1 MGSLMP
7 SRRAKKPAAHRASRF
22 DWRSWKS
29 EGAFAA
35 ATIALCVTW
44 LLGITLRARL
54 WTVDIDVVRFSGIFR
69 VFGRQVSDM
78 MEVGFVIAVA
88 TVLYLLCLRALRKG
102 FRHSY
107 AAAIVA
113 TVLGCLSFLPSVEL
127 TSPDAVHLAADVRTF
142 WLHGKMPSTF
152 DAVPSKIDDPVAREV
167 RVFKD
172 NPSGY
177 GPVAYAIGGAPIPFV
192 GHGLRANLFGQKV
205 VAAIFLVVT
214 AALGG
219 LVAKQIG
226 GNPGLVTGL
235 IGLNPLMLW
244 QFPGDGH
251 DDSLMAA
258 LGVAALLLVTRPSW
272 RARGAGAALAVA
284 AVFSKFGLLLASPVL
299 GAYWFPRWRL
309 YMAGFLLLAG
319 VAAFV
324 FFAFRLWP
332 GIGTVGPATSVA
344 ETTPWGVVADWV
356 DAQGDARSAFVGSA
370 YALFFV
376 LLAYIVAYHRLA
388 DAQDLVTAFATAM
401 FLFLF
406 VCSPGYL
413 PWYQIWYLPFAMI
426 SGRRWLVVTSIV
438 FSVGA
443 FLPIL
448 AINWSA
454 AIQTQMH
461 ITNPL
466 AKTVV
471 ALYIAVA
478 AVAIILQR
486 ADRERER
493 AAERRAGR
501 PAAVPRRQRI
511 RSRA

>member
-1 MGSLMP
+1 MP
-7 SRRAKKPAAHRASRF
+7 SKRVKKQPAQRPNRFNWRA
-22 DWRSWKS
+22 WKT
-29 EGAFAA
+29 EGAFAVA
-35 ATIALCVTW
+35 IVALCVTW

-78 MEVGFVIAVA
+78 IEVGFVIAIA

-142 WLHGKMPSTF
+142 WLHGKMPVTF

-192 GHGLRANLFGQKV
+192 GDGLRANLFGQKV

-258 LGVAALLLVTRPSW
+258 MGVAALLLVTRPSW
-272 RARGAGAALAVA
+272 RARGAGASLAVA
-284 AVFSKFGLLLASPVL
+284 AVFTKFGLLLASPVL
-299 GAYWFPRWRL
+299 GAYWFPRWRM
-309 YMAGFLLLAG
+309 YMAGLLVL
-319 VAAFV
+319 VAVGAFAL
-324 FFAFRLWP
+324 FAFELWP
-332 GIGTVGPATSVA
+332 GVGTVGPATSVA
-344 ETTPWGVVADWV
+344 STTPWGVVEKWI
-356 DAQGDARSAFVGSA
+356 DAQGDARAAFVGSA

-388 DAQDLVTAFATAM
+388 DAQDLVTAFGTAM

-448 AINWSA
+448 VINWAA
-454 AIQTQMH
+454 AIEAQMH
-461 ITNPL
+461 ISDPL
-466 AKTVV
+466 SKTVV
-471 ALYIAVA
+471 AFYLAVA

-486 ADRERER
+486 ADRGAEQ

-501 PAAVPRRQRI
+501 PVPVRRQRI
-511 RSRA
+511 RGRA

>member
-1 MGSLMP
+1 MP
-7 SRRAKKPAAHRASRF
+7 SKRTKRPPAQAEQRWQWR
-22 DWRSWKS
+22 DWRT
-29 EGAFAA
+29 EGTFAVA
-35 ATIALCVTW
+35 VLALCATW
-44 LLGITLRARL
+44 LLGLTLRARL
-54 WTVDIDVVRFSGIFR
+54 WTVDIDIVRRSGIFR
-69 VFGRQVSDM
+69 VVGSDVSDM
-78 MEVGFVIAVA
+78 MGVAFVIGLA
-88 TVLYLLCLRALRKG
+88 TLLYLLCLRALRTG

-113 TVLGCLSFLPSVEL
+113 TVLGCLVFLPSVEL

-142 WLHGKMPSTF
+142 WLHGKLPVTRDAAPSR
-152 DAVPSKIDDPVAREV
+152 IDDPVAREV
-167 RVFKD
+167 RAFSD
-172 NPSGY
+172 SPSGY

-192 GHGLRANLFGQKV
+192 GDGLRANLFGQKV

-214 AALGG
+214 AVLGG

-258 LGVAALLLVTRPSW
+258 LGVGALLLVTRAGWGS
-272 RARGAGAALAVA
+272 RAGGLGLAVA
-284 AVFSKFGLLLASPVL
+284 SVLAKFGLLLASPIL

-309 YMAGFLLLAG
+309 LLAG
-319 VAAFV
+319 AIALCAVGAFV
-324 FFAFRLWP
+324 LFAFRLGP
-332 GIGTVGPATSVA
+332 GIGTIGPASA
-344 ETTPWGVVADWV
+344 IAPTTPWGVLADWA
-356 DAQGDARSAFVGSA
+356 DAQSDGKAALVGVS

-376 LLAYIVAYHRLA
+376 LLAYIVAYHRLV
-388 DAQDLVTAFATAM
+388 DPQDLITAFATAT

-413 PWYQIWYLPFAMI
+413 PWYQVWYLPFAMI

-448 AINWSA
+448 AINWA
-454 AIQTQMH
+454 GPIQTQMH
-461 ITNPL
+461 ISNPL
-466 AKTVV
+466 NKAVIVLYLAVAVV
-471 ALYIAVA
+471 AIVLQRSDRSRERVA
-478 AVAIILQR
+478 AAK
-486 ADRERER
+486 
-493 AAERRAGR
+493 AGR
-501 PAAVPRRQRI
+501 PAPVPRRQRI
-511 RSRA
+511 RGRT

>member
-1 MGSLMP
+1 MP
-7 SRRAKKPAAHRASRF
+7 SKRANRRTPGSTQRS
-22 DWRSWKS
+22 DWRAWRT
-29 EGAFAA
+29 EATFAVL
-35 ATIALCVTW
+35 ILALCLTW
-44 LLGITLRARL
+44 LIGITLRARL
-54 WTVDIDVVRFSGIFR
+54 WTVDIEIVRSSGIFR
-69 VFGRQVSDM
+69 VFGLQVSDM
-78 MEVGFVIAVA
+78 VEVGFVIAVA
-88 TVLYLLCLRALRKG
+88 TVLYLLALRTLRKG

-113 TVLGCLSFLPSVEL
+113 TVLGCLSFLPSVAL

-142 WLHGKMPSTF
+142 WLHGKLPLTS
-152 DAVPSKIDDPVAREV
+152 DAAPSKIDDPVAREV
-167 RVFKD
+167 RAFKD
-172 NPSGY
+172 SPSGY

-192 GHGLRANLFGQKV
+192 GDGLRANLFGQKV
-205 VAAIFLVVT
+205 VAAVFLVVT

-219 LVAKQIG
+219 LMAKRIG

-258 LGVAALLLVTRPSW
+258 LGVGALLLVTRPGW
-272 RARGAGAALAVA
+272 RERSGGLGLAIASVL
-284 AVFSKFGLLLASPVL
+284 SKFGLMLASPVL
-299 GAYWFPRWRL
+299 GAYWFPRWRKH
-309 YMAGFLLLAG
+309 LAG
-319 VAAFV
+319 LVVLIAVAAFV
-324 FFAFRLWP
+324 VFAFGLLP
-332 GIGTVGPATSVA
+332 GVGTVGPASA
-344 ETTPWGVVADWV
+344 IAATTWWGVLADWMN
-356 DAQGDARSAFVGSA
+356 AEGDTRSALVGAS

-376 LLAYIVAYHRLA
+376 LLAYIVAYHRLV
-388 DAQDLVTAFATAM
+388 DPQDLVTAFATAM

-448 AINWSA
+448 TINWSG
-454 AIQTQMH
+454 AIESQMN

-466 AKTVV
+466 NKAVI
-471 ALYIAVA
+471 ALYLTVA
-478 AVAIILQR
+478 AVAIVLQR
-486 ADRERER
+486 SDRARERI
-493 AAERRAGR
+493 AGQRAGR
-501 PAAVPRRQRI
+501 PAPPPRRQRI
-511 RSRA
+511 RGRA

>member
-1 MGSLMP
+1 MP
-7 SRRAKKPAAHRASRF
+7 SKPTNRQLVDTRNRWRWRA
-22 DWRSWKS
+22 WRT
-29 EGAFAA
+29 EAAFAV
-35 ATIALCVTW
+35 ATLALCLTW

-54 WTVDIDVVRFSGIFR
+54 WTVDIEIVRFSGVSR

-78 MEVGFVIAVA
+78 MEVAFVIAVA

-113 TVLGCLSFLPSVEL
+113 TVLGCLSFLPSVAL

-142 WLHGKMPSTF
+142 WLHGKLPITF
-152 DAVPSKIDDPVAREV
+152 DAAPAKIDDPVAQEV

-177 GPVAYAIGGAPIPFV
+177 GPVAYAVGGAPIPFV
-192 GHGLRANLFGQKV
+192 GDGLRANLFGQKV
-205 VAAIFLVVT
+205 VAAVFLVIT

-226 GNPGLVTGL
+226 GNAGLVTGL

-251 DDSLMAA
+251 NDSLMAA
-258 LGVAALLLVTRPSW
+258 LGVAALLLVTRPGW
-272 RARGAGAALAVA
+272 RQRGGGAGLAVA
-284 AVFSKFGLLLASPVL
+284 SIFSKFGLVLASPVL
-299 GAYWFPRWRL
+299 GAYWFPRWRKH
-309 YMAGFLLLAG
+309 MAGFVALLA
-319 VAAFV
+319 VIAFV
-324 FFAFRLWP
+324 VFTFRLWP
-332 GIGTVGPATSVA
+332 GVGTVGPASAIAT
-344 ETTPWGVVADWV
+344 TTPWGVLADWMN
-356 DAQGDARSAFVGSA
+356 AQGDARAALVGAS

-376 LLAYIVAYHRLA
+376 FLAYIVANHRLL

-448 AINWSA
+448 AINWSG
-454 AIQTQMH
+454 AIQSQMH

-466 AKTVV
+466 NKAVLAMYLTVAVV
-471 ALYIAVA
+471 AIV
-478 AVAIILQR
+478 LQR
-486 ADRERER
+486 SDRNRERI
-493 AAERRAGR
+493 AEQRAGR
-501 PAAVPRRQRI
+501 PATVPRRQRI
-511 RSRA
+511 RGRA

>member
-1 MGSLMP
+1 MP
-7 SRRAKKPAAHRASRF
+7 SKPANRQLADTRKRWEWRA
-22 DWRSWKS
+22 WRT
-29 EGAFAA
+29 EATFAV
-35 ATIALCVTW
+35 ATLALCVTW

-54 WTVDIDVVRFSGIFR
+54 WTVDIEIVRAAGVFR

-78 MEVGFVIAVA
+78 MEVGFVIATA
-88 TVLYLLCLRALRKG
+88 TVLYLFTLRALRKG

-142 WLHGKMPSTF
+142 WLQGKLPVTF
-152 DAVPSKIDDPVAREV
+152 DAVPAKIDDPVAREV

-177 GPVAYAIGGAPIPFV
+177 GPVAYAVGGAPIPFV
-192 GHGLRANLFGQKV
+192 GDGLRANLFGQKV
-205 VAAIFLVVT
+205 VAAVFLVVT
-214 AALGG
+214 AALAG

-226 GNPGLVTGL
+226 GNPGLVVGL

-251 DDSLMAA
+251 NDSLMAA
-258 LGVAALLLVTRPSW
+258 LGVGALLLVTRPGW
-272 RARGAGAALAVA
+272 RARGSGAGLAIASVL
-284 AVFSKFGLLLASPVL
+284 SKFGLLLASPVL
-299 GAYWFPRWRL
+299 GAYWFPRWRKL
-309 YMAGFLLLAG
+309 MAAS
-319 VAAFV
+319 VAVVAVVAFV
-324 FFAFRLWP
+324 VFAFQLWP
-332 GIGTVGPATSVA
+332 RVGTVGPAGSIA
-344 ETTPWGVVADWV
+344 ATTPWGVFADWIK
-356 DAQGDARSAFVGSA
+356 ATGDGRAVLVGAS
-370 YALFFV
+370 YALFFA
-376 LLAYIVAYHRLA
+376 LLAYIVAYHRLK
-388 DAQDLVTAFATAM
+388 DATDLVTAFGTAM
-401 FLFLF
+401 FVFLF

-461 ITNPL
+461 IANPL
-466 AKTVV
+466 NKAVLALYLAVAVV
-471 ALYIAVA
+471 AIVF
-478 AVAIILQR
+478 QR
-486 ADRERER
+486 SDRNRERI
-493 AAERRAGR
+493 AEQRSGR
-501 PAAVPRRQRI
+501 PAPAPRRQRI
-511 RSRA
+511 RGRA